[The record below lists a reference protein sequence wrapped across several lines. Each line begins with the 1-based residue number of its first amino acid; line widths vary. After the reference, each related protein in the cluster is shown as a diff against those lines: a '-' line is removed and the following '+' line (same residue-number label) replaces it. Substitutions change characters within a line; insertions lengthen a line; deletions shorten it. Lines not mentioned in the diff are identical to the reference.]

1 MRSPT
6 FLIDQGFPLV
16 ADTSTVINLI
26 ATGCSPAI
34 IASLPNRI
42 LAVDVIPSELDT
54 GRERGRVHAD
64 GLHELV
70 ARGHIGIVTLGDT
83 GWQHFETLVAGR
95 APETLDD
102 GEAATIA
109 YAVEHGAVAII
120 DEKKATRLCASRF
133 PSLGVIST
141 VDVLL
146 HPAVRLKLGD
156 GAFADAVF
164 AALRDARMAVFPHH
178 RDEVLRVIGPE
189 RAAQCLSL
197 PKDRRASVQKPSQP
211 ARFERGA

>member
-1 MRSPT
+1 MRSPA
-6 FLIDQGFPLV
+6 FLTDPDIPLV

-26 ATGCSPAI
+26 ATGCAPAI
-34 IASLPNRI
+34 IGAVPNRI
-42 LAVDVIPSELDT
+42 LAVDVIPGELDT
-54 GRERGRVHAD
+54 GRERGRLHAD
-64 GLHELV
+64 GLQELV
-70 ARGHIGIVTLGDT
+70 AGGHIEIVALGDT
-83 GWQHFETLVAGR
+83 GWQHFETLVAGH

-109 YAVEHGAVAII
+109 YAVECGAVAII
-120 DEKKATRLCASRF
+120 DEKKGTRICASRF
-133 PSLGVIST
+133 PGLGVIST

-156 GAFADAVF
+156 RAFADAVF

-178 RDEVLRVIGPE
+178 HDEVLRLIGPE

-197 PKDRRASVQKPSQP
+197 PKGRRASAQKPSPP
-211 ARFERGA
+211 AGVERGA